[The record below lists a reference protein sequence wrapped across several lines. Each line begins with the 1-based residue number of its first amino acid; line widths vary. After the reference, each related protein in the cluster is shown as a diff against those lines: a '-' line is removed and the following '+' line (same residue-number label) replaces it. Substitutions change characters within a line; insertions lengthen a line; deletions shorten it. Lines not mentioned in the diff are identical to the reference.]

1 MYPVELTI
9 PMSKDLTDFGFTGL
23 KSEEEVINA
32 IEQSEGTSLLVINSV
47 CGCAAA
53 NARPGAKMA
62 LQHGK
67 TPNNLSLIH
76 I

>member
-32 IEQSEGTSLLVINSV
+32 IEQSEGTSLPVSYTHLTLPTKRIV
-47 CGCAAA
+47 
-53 NARPGAKMA
+53 
-62 LQHGK
+62 
-67 TPNNLSLIH
+67 
-76 I
+76 